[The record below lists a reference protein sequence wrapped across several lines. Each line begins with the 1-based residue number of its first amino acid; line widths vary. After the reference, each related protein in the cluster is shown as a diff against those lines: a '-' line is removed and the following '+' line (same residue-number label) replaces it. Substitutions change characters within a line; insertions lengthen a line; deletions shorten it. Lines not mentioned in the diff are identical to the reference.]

1 MKGRILYHSI
11 VKSIRGRVI
20 FYRDSDRLL
29 FLNILRRFIDKH
41 SITIVEFV
49 LMDNHVHLLHT
60 AQSEEHAMI
69 FLSEMQQ
76 NFVFWYNRFHST
88 HDKLLVPAKVYPKRT
103 AEKIVNCSLYILQN
117 PMVACR
123 SGYPH
128 PKDYKWSSYHYHY
141 DYMATAPRLVP
152 NSTDVTRANKIF
164 DLINC
169 SKSAQTNKCPLLR
182 SGFTWPTIQ
191 LTDILEVN
199 TFDLDR
205 LYTKHEFKIIVHK
218 CVVSAQTEYE
228 SEKARSIKDY
238 LQKTKKTLSSLS
250 ELLGTLLNGKTY
262 QELTKEEKEEVIMK
276 IFTCTNATQMQ
287 IVMLLD
293 EDKEHIKKLY
303 LKYRYNKISW

>member
-1 MKGRILYHSI
+1 
-11 VKSIRGRVI
+11 
-20 FYRDSDRLL
+20 
-29 FLNILRRFIDKH
+29 
-41 SITIVEFV
+41 
-49 LMDNHVHLLHT
+49 
-60 AQSEEHAMI
+60 
-69 FLSEMQQ
+69 
-76 NFVFWYNRFHST
+76 
-88 HDKLLVPAKVYPKRT
+88 
-103 AEKIVNCSLYILQN
+103 
-117 PMVACR
+117 MVACR

-152 NSTDVTRANKIF
+152 NSVDVTRANKIF

-182 SGFTWPTIQ
+182 SGFSWPTIQ

-218 CVVSAQTEYE
+218 CVISAQTEYE
-228 SEKARSIKDY
+228 SEKAHSIKDY
-238 LQKTKKTLSSLS
+238 LQRTKKTLHSLS
-250 ELLGTLLNGKTY
+250 ELLGTILNGKTY

-276 IFTCTNATQMQ
+276 IFSCTNATQMQ

-293 EDKEHIKKLY
+293 EDKEHIKNLY
-303 LKYRYNKISW
+303 LKHRYKKISW